1 MKLNC
6 SLKKQLCVLLA
17 SLFLFSCAAPIT
29 SVSASVSAEEE
40 KAALEQRIKE
50 TEGRL
55 AKKKKKSAGTQE
67 YLNTL
72 NDKIVYLEKQI
83 DFVSNEVENDKKQ
96 IEELKIKASETEKA
110 IENAQK
116 DIVALSARLEEANK
130 EFSKSYRQ
138 FCKRARAMYVS
149 GETSLLAFL
158 LTSSDISAFLTRF
171 EMVKRVSQSDTDL
184 LSSIDGEIKE
194 INSSKEELTRKT
206 QELEESRISLAEA
219 KKELEAAVPA
229 LEEKQKS
236 LSEKRAEISSEYD
249 EANVLLKTLN
259 EKTGNYTEYLQNDK
273 ELMQELDEEILAAA
287 KEYEDKTKET
297 TTHAAPS
304 SETTK
309 STTAS
314 ASSVLSLIYPVP
326 SQTTITCAFHGYS
339 GHSGADFSCDT
350 GSTVV
355 AAESG
360 TVIISSDLV
369 NADGAYRSYGRYIV
383 IMHDKKTAFGQT
395 VYTLYA
401 HNSKRLVSEGQYVE
415 KGQEIAKSGS
425 TGNSTGPHLHF
436 EVRTPTA
443 RYADCVDPAE
453 YLP

>member
-55 AKKKKKSAGTQE
+55 AELKEKSAGTQE

-96 IEELKIKASETEKA
+96 IEELKIKAAETEKA

-116 DIVALSARLEEANK
+116 DIIALSVRLEEASK
-130 EFSKSYRQ
+130 EFSKSYQQ

-171 EMVKRVSQSDTDL
+171 EMVKRVSQSDSDL

-297 TTHAAPS
+297 TTQAAPS

-383 IMHDKKTAFGQT
+383 IMHDKKTASGQT

>member
-55 AKKKKKSAGTQE
+55 AELKEKSAGTQE

-96 IEELKIKASETEKA
+96 IEELKIKAAETEKA

-116 DIVALSARLEEANK
+116 DIIALSARLEEANK

-171 EMVKRVSQSDTDL
+171 EMVKRVSQSDSDL

-219 KKELEAAVPA
+219 KKELEAA
-229 LEEKQKS
+229 EEHNAV
-236 LSEKRAEISSEYD
+236 LTAEKEQS
-249 EANVLLKTLN
+249 
-259 EKTGNYTEYLQNDK
+259 
-273 ELMQELDEEILAAA
+273 
-287 KEYEDKTKET
+287 
-297 TTHAAPS
+297 
-304 SETTK
+304 
-309 STTAS
+309 
-314 ASSVLSLIYPVP
+314 
-326 SQTTITCAFHGYS
+326 
-339 GHSGADFSCDT
+339 
-350 GSTVV
+350 
-355 AAESG
+355 
-360 TVIISSDLV
+360 
-369 NADGAYRSYGRYIV
+369 YRL
-383 IMHDKKTAFGQT
+383 T
-395 VYTLYA
+395 
-401 HNSKRLVSEGQYVE
+401 
-415 KGQEIAKSGS
+415 
-425 TGNSTGPHLHF
+425 
-436 EVRTPTA
+436 
-443 RYADCVDPAE
+443 
-453 YLP
+453 